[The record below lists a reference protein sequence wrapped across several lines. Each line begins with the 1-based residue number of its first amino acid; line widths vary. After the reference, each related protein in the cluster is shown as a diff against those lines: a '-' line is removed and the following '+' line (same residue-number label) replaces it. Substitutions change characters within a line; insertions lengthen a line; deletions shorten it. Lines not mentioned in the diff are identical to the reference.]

1 MIHCVQKV
9 SEKIYW
15 VGGNDRRLE
24 RFENMFPV
32 PKGVSYNSYLI
43 LDEKTA
49 LIDTVDSAIRDQF
62 LDNIRYVLNG
72 RNLDYLVINHMEPDH
87 CGNIEELLKIYPD
100 MKIVGNAKTFQFFEQ
115 FYDTKKP
122 ENYHKIAEGDSLSLG
137 EHTLNF
143 YMMPMVHWPEVM
155 ATYESSQKI
164 LFSADAFG
172 TFGAINGNLFSDQTD
187 FEGYYLSEARR
198 YYANIVG
205 KYGMQVQNAIKKLTK
220 NEIKM
225 ICPLH
230 GPSWR
235 TNLDY
240 FLDKYDKWSSYT
252 PEKNGVVLF
261 YASMYGNTENVVNAV
276 ANKLAEKGVEDMRV
290 FDVSKTHPSYIIAE
304 VWKYSHMVV
313 ASPSYNSGLYHV
325 MDALLHE
332 LTALNIQKRK
342 VGIIGNYT
350 WASSA
355 IKVITEHVSKMKD
368 TEIIGDPLEVN
379 SSMKEQEE
387 EKLNQFVD
395 AIYNSLNN

>member
-1 MIHCVQKV
+1 
-9 SEKIYW
+9 
-15 VGGNDRRLE
+15 
-24 RFENMFPV
+24 
-32 PKGVSYNSYLI
+32 
-43 LDEKTA
+43 
-49 LIDTVDSAIRDQF
+49 
-62 LDNIRYVLNG
+62 
-72 RNLDYLVINHMEPDH
+72 
-87 CGNIEELLKIYPD
+87 
-100 MKIVGNAKTFQFFEQ
+100 
-115 FYDTKKP
+115 
-122 ENYHKIAEGDSLSLG
+122 
-137 EHTLNF
+137 
-143 YMMPMVHWPEVM
+143 
-155 ATYESSQKI
+155 
-164 LFSADAFG
+164 
-172 TFGAINGNLFSDQTD
+172 
-187 FEGYYLSEARR
+187 
-198 YYANIVG
+198 
-205 KYGMQVQNAIKKLTK
+205 
-220 NEIKM
+220 M